1 MSRVAAV
8 AVGRNEGERLQ
19 RCILSLV
26 GQGVRVVYV
35 DSGSTDD
42 SVAFARAQGCR
53 VVVLDTS
60 VPFTAARARNAGFA
74 ALKEEGLPDF
84 VQFVDGD
91 CAVEPGWIVAGVAYL
106 DGHPGHAVVTGW
118 RSEIAPGDSV
128 WNAMCDHEWHR
139 PAGEIAVCGGDM
151 LVRAAVFEALGGFD
165 PLLIAGEDEEFCL
178 RIGAAGHGLQRLPV
192 AMTRHDA
199 AILTFGQWWRRA
211 ERAGHAFAEL
221 GRMFP
226 AHLRTE
232 RVRAVVFGGVVYP
245 AFVVGLVVWWPLAV
259 VAALLTLLSYWRGLQ
274 GLRRDG
280 VPMAQAARF
289 AVFLVLSKVPNLI
302 GMGRYHLRRLRG
314 TAPRLIEYK

>member
-8 AVGRNEGERLQ
+8 AVGRNEGERLK

-42 SVAFARAQGCR
+42 SVAFARGQGCR
-53 VVVLDTS
+53 VVVLDSS

-74 ALKEEGLPDF
+74 ALEEEGLPEF

-91 CAVEPGWIVAGVAYL
+91 CAVEPGWIAAGVGFL

-118 RSEIAPGDSV
+118 RSEIAPGESI

-151 LVRAAVFEALGGFD
+151 MVRAAVFRAVGGFD
-165 PLLIAGEDEEFCL
+165 GGLIAGEDEEFCL
-178 RIGAAGHGLQRLPV
+178 RIGAAGHGLHRLPV

-199 AILTFGQWWRRA
+199 AILRFGQWWRRA

-221 GRMFP
+221 GQRFP
-226 AHLRTE
+226 AHLRAE
-232 RVRAVVFGGVVYP
+232 RLRAVVYGGVVYP
-245 AFVVGLVVWWPLAV
+245 ALVIGLVWSWPLAV
-259 VAALLTLLSYWRGLQ
+259 AAGGLVALSFVRGWR

-280 VPMAQAARF
+280 VPAGLAARF
-289 AVFLVLSKVPNLI
+289 AGYLVLSKVPNLI
-302 GMGRYHLRRLRG
+302 GMARYHLRRLRG
-314 TAPRLIEYK
+314 VAPRLIEYK

>member
-8 AVGRNEGERLQ
+8 AIGRNEGERLR

-74 ALKEEGLPDF
+74 ALQEEGLPEF

-91 CAVEPGWIVAGVAYL
+91 CAVEPGWIAAGVAFL
-106 DGHPGHAVVTGW
+106 DSHPGHAVVTGW

-139 PAGEIAVCGGDM
+139 PAGDIVTCGGDM
-151 LVRAAVFEALGGFD
+151 LVRAAVFEGLGGFD
-165 PLLIAGEDEEFCL
+165 PRVIAAEDDEFCL
-178 RIGAAGHGLQRLPV
+178 RVAGAGHGLHRLPV

-211 ERAGHAFAEL
+211 ERAGHGYAEV
-221 GRMFP
+221 GRMHPPHFR
-226 AHLRTE
+226 AECR
-232 RVRAVVFGGVVYP
+232 RVMVFGGVVYP
-245 AFVVGLVVWWPLAV
+245 ALVVGLLVWMPLAV
-259 VAALLTLLSYWRGLQ
+259 AAAGLTGLSYLRSLQ

-280 VPMAQAARF
+280 VVAAQAARF
-289 AVFLVLSKVPNLI
+289 AAFLVLSKLPNLL
-302 GMGRYHLRRLRG
+302 GMARYHLRRMRG
-314 TAPRLIEYK
+314 AAPQLIEYK